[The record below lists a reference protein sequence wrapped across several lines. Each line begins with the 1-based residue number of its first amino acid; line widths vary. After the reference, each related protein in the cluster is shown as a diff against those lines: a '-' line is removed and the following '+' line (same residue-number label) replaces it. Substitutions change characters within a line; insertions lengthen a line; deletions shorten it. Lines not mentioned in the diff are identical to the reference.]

1 MRRRYRTV
9 FSMNKL
15 KYSRKLLAEIALFA
29 RENKLWW
36 LVPLVLVLLLGGL
49 LAVAGQSSMPFIYA
63 LF

>member
-1 MRRRYRTV
+1 
-9 FSMNKL
+9 MNKL